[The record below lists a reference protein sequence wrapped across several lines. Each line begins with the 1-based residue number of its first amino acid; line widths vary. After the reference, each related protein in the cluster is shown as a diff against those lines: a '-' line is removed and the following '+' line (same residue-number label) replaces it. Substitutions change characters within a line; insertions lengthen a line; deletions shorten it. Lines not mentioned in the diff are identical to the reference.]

1 MAYTPYPKAD
11 ATKENPCII
20 VSNDLIH
27 WITPQGMI
35 NPLDA
40 PIISNSL
47 SYNSDTHLLFNED
60 TQNLEIFWRY
70 VNLSENK
77 AIIYFKKSQ
86 NGIIWPEK
94 KFFNNK
100 KY

>member
-1 MAYTPYPKAD
+1 
-11 ATKENPCII
+11 
-20 VSNDLIH
+20 
-27 WITPQGMI
+27 MI

-86 NGIIWPEK
+86 NGIIWSEK
-94 KFFNNK
+94 KIFLITKNK
-100 KY
+100 KKENNATILFIIKR